1 MKTTILAILL
11 SALFAAGCAGHGDSR
26 LAEAG
31 RIVNEAPDSALRILR
46 TVDTARLGRADR
58 AAWYLLSAQAYNRLD
73 CRIADD
79 SLIRPAAEYF
89 ARHGAPAARI
99 AAMALEAQTLQHA
112 GRTEEAV
119 RLYTQ
124 ATLRAERSARDSTV
138 AGQLG
143 SLYHTLGLLHLE
155 QGNDAAGAEDFAK
168 ALAAMERTGNREME
182 QYARFMLSS
191 AQYACGRY
199 AEAVETLAPLAAAR
213 DSLPFRHFAQI
224 VTLQNLLIHIFAEDW
239 PAERLLEE
247 RARIDLNEIRHAPL
261 RHGPA
266 ASGDSGRTLYDI
278 TSALVFH
285 RAGQADSAWHYIGR
299 SLERTEGISKMNVG
313 LYTIAAAISH
323 RRGDDRAAYG
333 YAMQYLEKSDSLEK
347 AQQGVQAA
355 ELERRVRAESAA
367 ELRETRLRYRSWI
380 AALAALLIAGA
391 AAWALAGYRRKLR
404 RREEQ
409 LAEQLALVDSYRES
423 HDSLT
428 SRLDATDAREAAV
441 KELLEGRV
449 AAVRDIAATCY
460 TYGEG
465 ERLSAKMRELTL
477 SPAML
482 ADVVRMA
489 DIYND
494 RAVTR
499 LREAFPGW
507 TGRNYDFAALV
518 IAGFSPQEISVMLGM
533 TLNGVYTLK
542 SKLKRR
548 IADAPAG
555 GEFLRFFA

>member
-11 SALFAAGCAGHGDSR
+11 PALFAAGCAGHGDSR

-155 QGNDAAGAEDFAK
+155 QGNDAAGAETFAK

-404 RREEQ
+404 RRE
-409 LAEQLALVDSYRES
+409 
-423 HDSLT
+423 
-428 SRLDATDAREAAV
+428 
-441 KELLEGRV
+441 
-449 AAVRDIAATCY
+449 
-460 TYGEG
+460 
-465 ERLSAKMRELTL
+465 
-477 SPAML
+477 
-482 ADVVRMA
+482 
-489 DIYND
+489 
-494 RAVTR
+494 
-499 LREAFPGW
+499 
-507 TGRNYDFAALV
+507 
-518 IAGFSPQEISVMLGM
+518 
-533 TLNGVYTLK
+533 
-542 SKLKRR
+542 
-548 IADAPAG
+548 
-555 GEFLRFFA
+555 

>member
-155 QGNDAAGAEDFAK
+155 QGNDAAGAEAFAK

-266 ASGDSGRTLYDI
+266 ASGDSGRTLYA
-278 TSALVFH
+278 TSPRRWFST
-285 RAGQADSAWHYIGR
+285 GQDRRIRHGTTSDGRWSAP
-299 SLERTEGISKMNVG
+299 
-313 LYTIAAAISH
+313 
-323 RRGDDRAAYG
+323 
-333 YAMQYLEKSDSLEK
+333 
-347 AQQGVQAA
+347 
-355 ELERRVRAESAA
+355 
-367 ELRETRLRYRSWI
+367 
-380 AALAALLIAGA
+380 
-391 AAWALAGYRRKLR
+391 
-404 RREEQ
+404 
-409 LAEQLALVDSYRES
+409 RES
-423 HDSLT
+423 
-428 SRLDATDAREAAV
+428 
-441 KELLEGRV
+441 
-449 AAVRDIAATCY
+449 
-460 TYGEG
+460 
-465 ERLSAKMRELTL
+465 
-477 SPAML
+477 
-482 ADVVRMA
+482 
-489 DIYND
+489 
-494 RAVTR
+494 
-499 LREAFPGW
+499 
-507 TGRNYDFAALV
+507 
-518 IAGFSPQEISVMLGM
+518 
-533 TLNGVYTLK
+533 
-542 SKLKRR
+542 RR
-548 IADAPAG
+548 
-555 GEFLRFFA
+555 

>member
-1 MKTTILAILL
+1 MPDGPKRRCGSTRRPRSGPSVRPGT
-11 SALFAAGCAGHGDSR
+11 
-26 LAEAG
+26 
-31 RIVNEAPDSALRILR
+31 APWPGS
-46 TVDTARLGRADR
+46 
-58 AAWYLLSAQAYNRLD
+58 
-73 CRIADD
+73 
-79 SLIRPAAEYF
+79 
-89 ARHGAPAARI
+89 
-99 AAMALEAQTLQHA
+99 
-112 GRTEEAV
+112 
-119 RLYTQ
+119 
-124 ATLRAERSARDSTV
+124 SARSITRWDCSISNRGTTPRARRPSPRRSPPWSGPATGKWNSTH
-138 AGQLG
+138 G
-143 SLYHTLGLLHLE
+143 S
-155 QGNDAAGAEDFAK
+155 
-168 ALAAMERTGNREME
+168 
-182 QYARFMLSS
+182 
-191 AQYACGRY
+191 CGRY

-266 ASGDSGRTLYDI
+266 ASGDSGRTL
-278 TSALVFH
+278 
-285 RAGQADSAWHYIGR
+285 HYIGR

-367 ELRETRLRYRSWI
+367 ELRATRLRYRSWI

-555 GEFLRFFA
+555 GEFLRFFT